1 MTTEDA
7 MTMDATVEDLRTLI
21 GDVLFQRG
29 YGSWSFDPYTRD
41 HEPGWHYVQVDARS
55 YDVRRLTVNE
65 RGRTEAEALR
75 GVLDALGVP

>member
-1 MTTEDA
+1 MG
-7 MTMDATVEDLRTLI
+7 ATVKDLRTLI

-29 YGSWSFDPYTRD
+29 YGDWFIDFYTRD

-75 GVLDALGVP
+75 GVLESLGVPCEEMP